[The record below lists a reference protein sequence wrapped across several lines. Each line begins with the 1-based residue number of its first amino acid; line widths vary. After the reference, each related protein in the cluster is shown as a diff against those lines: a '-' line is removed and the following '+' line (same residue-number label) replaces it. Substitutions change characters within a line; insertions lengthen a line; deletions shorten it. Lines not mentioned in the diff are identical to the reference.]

1 MGCCQKGCP
10 HTYHYACAVDTGEP
24 RSWDWDAGT
33 PLVPLTLLMAGLGG
47 LGAPTNGDALLCS
60 LCPKLFLQAVWL
72 LWMWR
77 GGCCVLADQRQ
88 LVVGAALTCSL
99 LSPQVAY

>member
-24 RSWDWDAGT
+24 RCWDWDAGT

-47 LGAPTNGDALLCS
+47 LGAPHE
-60 LCPKLFLQAVWL
+60 W
-72 LWMWR
+72 
-77 GGCCVLADQRQ
+77 
-88 LVVGAALTCSL
+88 
-99 LSPQVAY
+99 